1 MSMRGVPA
9 AVGGRWACRGQASP
23 SAAHGHSD
31 PLVWPGQAPAPPPPP
46 RSGVGMRKQPRPQP
60 GATHHHRRGQWVAS
74 SAHGRWGGRRP
85 VISQHWSRAGVSLH
99 YSNNAAPLHTTPGSK
114 LLTPPLS
121 TQRPV
126 TGPCAQ
132 PGVESLPPGRSP
144 ASSQAP
150 SSTWAGFPFHR
161 VKSQTAP
168 ASRGRED

>member
-1 MSMRGVPA
+1 MPR
-9 AVGGRWACRGQASP
+9 ASLPVSSPRALRP
-23 SAAHGHSD
+23 SGLAGAGAR
-31 PLVWPGQAPAPPPPP
+31 PTTPAPEW
-46 RSGVGMRKQPRPQP
+46 SADAQTAQP
-60 GATHHHRRGQWVAS
+60 GARRRHHRRGQWVAS
-74 SAHGRWGGRRP
+74 SAHCRSGGGRP

-99 YSNNAAPLHTTPGSK
+99 YSNYAAPLHTTPGSK

-168 ASRGRED
+168 ASRGRGD